1 MLIETENLTK
11 SFGTK
16 PALADVSMTID
27 EGQIVAVLGPNG
39 AGKTTLLRCLAG
51 ISQANSGEIRYDS
64 EVFTRDRIDLRR
76 RYHFVPDFPFVYAE
90 ATVLRHI
97 GMILRAYE
105 ADEGPVEERVLEL
118 LEEFEI
124 LPLIDSPI
132 GRLSRG
138 QTYKAALVALMSV
151 NPDIWILD
159 EPFASGMDPH
169 GIASFRRHARE
180 AARRGHT
187 VIYST
192 QLLELAET
200 FSDRVCIISEGKVHA
215 FDEMSHLRG
224 TSGAS
229 EGHILEELFERLREV
244 PE

>member
-1 MLIETENLTK
+1 
-11 SFGTK
+11 
-16 PALADVSMTID
+16 
-27 EGQIVAVLGPNG
+27 
-39 AGKTTLLRCLAG
+39 
-51 ISQANSGEIRYDS
+51 
-64 EVFTRDRIDLRR
+64 
-76 RYHFVPDFPFVYAE
+76 
-90 ATVLRHI
+90 
-97 GMILRAYE
+97 
-105 ADEGPVEERVLEL
+105 
-118 LEEFEI
+118 
-124 LPLIDSPI
+124 
-132 GRLSRG
+132 
-138 QTYKAALVALMSV
+138 MSV

-215 FDEMSHLRG
+215 FDEMNHLRG

>member
-11 SFGTK
+11 SFGKK
-16 PALADVSMTID
+16 PALDQVTLTID
-27 EGQIVAVLGPNG
+27 PGQIVAVLGPN
-39 AGKTTLLRCLAG
+39 AACKTTLLRCLAG
-51 ISQANSGEIRYDS
+51 ISQATSGEIRYDS

-90 ATVLRHI
+90 STVLRHI

-124 LPLIDSPI
+124 LPLIDSAI

-138 QTYKAALVALMSV
+138 QTYKAALVALMAV
-151 NPDIWILD
+151 NPDVWILD

-169 GIASFRRHARE
+169 GIASFRRRARE
-180 AARRGHT
+180 AVKKGHT
-187 VIYST
+187 IIYST

-215 FDEMSHLRG
+215 FDEMNHLRG

-229 EGHILEELFERLREV
+229 DGHILEDLFERLREV